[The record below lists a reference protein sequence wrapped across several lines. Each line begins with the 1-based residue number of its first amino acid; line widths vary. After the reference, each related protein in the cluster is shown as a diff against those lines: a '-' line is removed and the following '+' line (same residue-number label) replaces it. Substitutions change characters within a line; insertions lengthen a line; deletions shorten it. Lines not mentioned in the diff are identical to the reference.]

1 MAGLAERLP
10 VGVVPEERHVAA
22 VRGDVVHDCRRVA
35 AEGAGGMQGEEGTAG
50 FLPGAGVAAFPG
62 ARPVRIVA
70 ALAVA
75 GGGDLAGA
83 AGAVG
88 HHPAAGAGVGRAG
101 HRPNRARSS
110 A

>member
-1 MAGLAERLP
+1 MAGLAEGLP
-10 VGVVPEERHVAA
+10 VGPIPEERHVAA
-22 VRGDVVHDCRRVA
+22 VRGDVVHHRRRVA
-35 AEGAGGMQGEEGTAG
+35 AERAGGMQGEEGAAG
-50 FLPGAGVAAFPG
+50 FLPGAGIAAFPG
-62 ARPVRIVA
+62 ARPVRVVA

-83 AGAVG
+83 AGAMG
-88 HHPAAGAGVGRAG
+88 HHAAAGAGVGRAC